1 VRLGTTRGDFVAI
14 TEGLKPG
21 ETVVSS
27 GVFKLRNGSPVVINN
42 QLAPK
47 AEDAPRPANS

>member
-1 VRLGTTRGDFVAI
+1 MGETRGDFVAVVQ
-14 TEGLKPG
+14 GLKPG

-27 GVFKLRNGSPVVINN
+27 GVFKLRNGMPVAINN

-47 AEDAPRPANS
+47 SELNPQPPQT